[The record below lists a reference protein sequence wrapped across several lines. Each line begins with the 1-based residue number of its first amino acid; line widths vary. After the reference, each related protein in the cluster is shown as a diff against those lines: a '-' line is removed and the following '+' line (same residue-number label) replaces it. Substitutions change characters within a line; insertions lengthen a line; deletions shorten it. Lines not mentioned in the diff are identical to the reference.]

1 MDSRIQKR
9 PKEKNDDEE
18 GKEERDGL
26 GDPSG

>member
-9 PKEKNDDEE
+9 PKEKRLQD